1 MSEQKSFLQIIVQ
14 GTLILLFAGSFL
26 ILLGIFNGIL
36 GWDIF
41 GPKVEQALY
50 AVFWSCVA
58 LACSGIAVTAVLGIR
73 EIAESA
79 TAVAEK
85 MTSFHRRRFSV
96 RKILFGAGMILC
108 VITLSIAG
116 LSYTNAHVEQ
126 HRTAVFKRLAAEH
139 TETLTSRILT
149 ALEQDSV
156 KQLETSVNALQ
167 SLSFI
172 RKISVYA
179 TCPDDP
185 LMLRVYQSTYNN
197 DLQFTDILA
206 ARDYEKAI
214 LGALGNDSSS
224 LEQLN
229 IHSDF
234 VLYFTCFDKKHVP
247 VGILRIEG
255 NSREN
260 FREYRFGS

>member
-116 LSYTNAHVEQ
+116 LSYTNARVEQ
-126 HRTAVFKRLAAEH
+126 HRTAVFKNSYGTGTRQCQ
-139 TETLTSRILT
+139 TTGNIGKRTSKPFLYPQNI
-149 ALEQDSV
+149 
-156 KQLETSVNALQ
+156 
-167 SLSFI
+167 SLCNLP
-172 RKISVYA
+172 R
-179 TCPDDP
+179 
-185 LMLRVYQSTYNN
+185 
-197 DLQFTDILA
+197 
-206 ARDYEKAI
+206 
-214 LGALGNDSSS
+214 
-224 LEQLN
+224 
-229 IHSDF
+229 
-234 VLYFTCFDKKHVP
+234 
-247 VGILRIEG
+247 
-255 NSREN
+255 
-260 FREYRFGS
+260 